1 MNDSFIILRRF
12 GDTVK
17 HHRLRLGISQ
27 EEMGWRGDLH
37 RNDAGHFERAARM
50 PKVEVLLRVAAALEI
65 PMSELLKGMR
75 WRRARVTPGRYVF
88 AGVED
93 RPLRRHRPERPVCPM
108 PGFYLIGNEVF
119 AEWEVGL

>member
-1 MNDSFIILRRF
+1 MNDRIIILRRF

-27 EEMGWRGDLH
+27 EEMGWRGDLN

-50 PKVEVLLRVAAALEI
+50 PRAEVLLRVAAALEI
-65 PMSELLKGMR
+65 PMRELLKGMR
-75 WRRARVTPGRYVF
+75 WRRAEIIPGRYLFEEVKDQSPR
-88 AGVED
+88 E
-93 RPLRRHRPERPVCPM
+93 HRPERPVCPV
-108 PGFYLIGNEVF
+108 PGFYLIGAKVF

>member
-1 MNDSFIILRRF
+1 MNDSIIILQRF

-50 PKVEVLLRVAAALEI
+50 PRVEVLLRVAAALEV
-65 PMSELLKGMR
+65 PMRELLKGMR
-75 WRRARVTPGRYVF
+75 WRPARVIPGRYVF
-88 AGVED
+88 EEVED
-93 RPLRRHRPERPVCPM
+93 RPPRQQRPERPVCPV
-108 PGFYLIGNEVF
+108 PGFYVIGDKRL

>member
-1 MNDSFIILRRF
+1 MNDSIIILQRF

-50 PKVEVLLRVAAALEI
+50 PRVEVLLRVAAALEG
-65 PMSELLKGMR
+65 PMRELLKGMR
-75 WRRARVTPGRYVF
+75 WRPARVIPGRYVF
-88 AGVED
+88 EEVED
-93 RPLRRHRPERPVCPM
+93 RPPRQQRPERPVCPV
-108 PGFYLIGNEVF
+108 PGFYVIGDKRL

>member
-50 PKVEVLLRVAAALEI
+50 PKVEVLRRVAAALEI

-75 WRRARVTPGRYVF
+75 WRPTEAIPGRYVF
-88 AGVED
+88 AEVED
-93 RPLRRHRPERPVCPM
+93 RPPRQHRPERPVCPV
-108 PGFYLIGNEVF
+108 PGFYLIGSEVF

>member
-1 MNDSFIILRRF
+1 MNDSITILRRF

-75 WRRARVTPGRYVF
+75 WRPATVIPGRFVF
-88 AGVED
+88 AEVED
-93 RPLRRHRPERPVCPM
+93 RPPRQRRPDRPVCPV
-108 PGFYLIGNEVF
+108 PGFYLIGEAVF

>member
-1 MNDSFIILRRF
+1 MNESIIILRRF

-37 RNDAGHFERAARM
+37 RNDAGHFERAERM
-50 PKVEVLLRVAAALEI
+50 PKAEALLKVAAALEI
-65 PMSELLKGMR
+65 PMRELLEGMR
-75 WRRARVTPGRYVF
+75 WRPTEVIPGRYLF
-88 AGVED
+88 AAVDD
-93 RPLRRHRPERPVCPM
+93 RPARQHRPERPVCPV
-108 PGFYLIGNEVF
+108 PGFYLIGGQVF

>member
-1 MNDSFIILRRF
+1 MNESIIILRRF

-37 RNDAGHFERAARM
+37 RNDAGHFERAERM
-50 PKVEVLLRVAAALEI
+50 PRAEVLLRVAAALGI
-65 PMSELLKGMR
+65 SMRELLKGMR
-75 WRRARVTPGRYVF
+75 WKPPEDIPGRYVF
-88 AGVED
+88 AEVED
-93 RPLRRHRPERPVCPM
+93 LPPRRHRPKPPACAV
-108 PGFYLIGNEVF
+108 PGFFTVGDKRF

>member
-12 GDTVK
+12 GDTVR

-75 WRRARVTPGRYVF
+75 WRPVRAIPGRYVF
-88 AGVED
+88 EEVED
-93 RPLRRHRPERPVCPM
+93 RPPRQHRSERPVCPV
-108 PGFYLIGNEVF
+108 PGFYVIGDKRL